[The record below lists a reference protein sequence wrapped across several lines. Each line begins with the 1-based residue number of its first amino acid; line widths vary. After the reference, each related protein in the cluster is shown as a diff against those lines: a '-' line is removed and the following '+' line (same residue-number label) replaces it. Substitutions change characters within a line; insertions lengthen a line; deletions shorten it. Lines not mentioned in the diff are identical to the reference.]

1 MPSLKTMATEMVPAM
16 LMSYARHEMIESIK
30 RQKEAQGDNPEKQNS
45 INKLCLL
52 KLAQGAAILRLASP
66 EHPSHAAVCSAIVG
80 PVLDDTDYPEDNEDA
95 EREGR
100 KIVKRMVKGGV
111 GAFTRLLDVYI
122 HEHSHAAVG
131 RSFGYA
137 PTVHAEVVITEQE
150 IEGKG
155 VCLGIEIMGGTCR
168 HATDTPIPPEHKA
181 PISVAG
187 FMGEL
192 MVPALAFVM
201 SEDSE
206 EGAKSRIEMTRD
218 KFFWHALFRAIH
230 EVDEEEGDDGDT
242 PKRNDNVFVHT
253 SGSGAKSD
261 ALDLYESAPDKD
273 ARLAAM
279 LKAGEVLDVEAKNIW
294 DAALDSTCQ
303 HLSTVNAAL
312 KLRTL
317 AHMLCERA
325 QMGEFGEAFV
335 SEIPSPVKAT
345 LQ

>member
-1 MPSLKTMATEMVPAM
+1 
-16 LMSYARHEMIESIK
+16 
-30 RQKEAQGDNPEKQNS
+30 
-45 INKLCLL
+45 
-52 KLAQGAAILRLASP
+52 
-66 EHPSHAAVCSAIVG
+66 
-80 PVLDDTDYPEDNEDA
+80 
-95 EREGR
+95 
-100 KIVKRMVKGGV
+100 
-111 GAFTRLLDVYI
+111 
-122 HEHSHAAVG
+122 
-131 RSFGYA
+131 
-137 PTVHAEVVITEQE
+137 
-150 IEGKG
+150 
-155 VCLGIEIMGGTCR
+155 
-168 HATDTPIPPEHKA
+168 
-181 PISVAG
+181 
-187 FMGEL
+187 L

-218 KFFWHALFRAIH
+218 KFFWHALFRAIY
-230 EVDEEEGDDGDT
+230 EEDDDGDT

-261 ALDLYESAPDKD
+261 ARDLYESAPDKD

>member
-1 MPSLKTMATEMVPAM
+1 MPSLKSMAHEMVPAM
-16 LMSYARHEMIESIK
+16 LMSYARHEMLESIK
-30 RQKEAQGDNPEKQNS
+30 RQKDSPEKQNS

-52 KLAQGAAILRLASP
+52 KLAKGAAILRLAST

-80 PVLDDTDYPEDNEDA
+80 PVLDDTNYPEDNEDA

-111 GAFTRLLDVYI
+111 GVFTQLLDTYV

-155 VCLGIEIMGGTCR
+155 VGLGIQVRGGTCR

-218 KFFWHALFRAIH
+218 KFFWHALFRAIY
-230 EVDEEEGDDGDT
+230 EEDDDGDT
-242 PKRNDNVFVHT
+242 PRRNDNLFVHT

-294 DAALDSTCQ
+294 DAALDSTCK